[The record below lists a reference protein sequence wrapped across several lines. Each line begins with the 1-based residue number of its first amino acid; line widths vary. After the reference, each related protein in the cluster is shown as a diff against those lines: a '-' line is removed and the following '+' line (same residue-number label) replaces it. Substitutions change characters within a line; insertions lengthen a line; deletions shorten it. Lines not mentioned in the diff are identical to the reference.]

1 MLPSPQVVLDWCCGE
16 SLFTKTAGGFALL
29 PTFKQS
35 KKFLESLNKTC
46 QTPEELSSL
55 GISICLDK
63 ETTVNVPDYV
73 QGNNVVEKTLEE
85 YREIAAQP
93 PALNCHA
100 GWLEGV

>member
-1 MLPSPQVVLDWCCGE
+1 
-16 SLFTKTAGGFALL
+16 LFTKTAGGFALL
-29 PTFKQS
+29 SSFKQS
-35 KKFLESLNKTC
+35 WKFLENLNKTC
-46 QTPEELSSL
+46 QTPEELCSL

-85 YREIAAQP
+85 YRDIAAQP

-100 GWLEGV
+100 GQLEGV